1 MTNIIAMPTM
11 CADVFEHSGE
21 IFPGGEALNFA
32 ANACLYPHIRVGIVG
47 AIGDD
52 RVGRHVLAA
61 IAARPIG
68 REGVHV
74 IPGGATASHMISLTE
89 DGDRYF
95 KPGAWNGGVLDAYR
109 LSATD
114 RALLHASNLVFINYS
129 APNFGE
135 VLELRRTGAF
145 KLAVDFDVTRDWAAL
160 EPLLPCIDY
169 FFISGSEDILP
180 VFKAWSEKYDGLFNV
195 TLAADGSVTYLHG
208 QEYRVRAVPVEKVID
223 TTGCGDSYHAGFLCT
238 YLKDGDILEAM
249 HEGSRVAS
257 RTLSHVGGF

>member
-1 MTNIIAMPTM
+1 MTHIIAMPTM

-32 ANACLYPHIRVGIVG
+32 ANACLYPHIHVGILG

-61 IAARPIG
+61 IEARPIS
-68 REGVHV
+68 REGIHV
-74 IPGGATASHMISLTE
+74 IPGGVTASHLISLTE

-95 KPGAWNGGVLDAYR
+95 KPGAWNGGVLDTYR
-109 LSATD
+109 LSED
-114 RALLHASNLVFINYS
+114 DCALLHAADIVFITS
-129 APNFGE
+129 TSPCFQDVVA
-135 VLELRRTGAF
+135 LRKAGAF
-145 KLAVDFDVTRDWAAL
+145 RLAVDFDVTRDWAAI

-180 VFKAWSEKYDGLFNV
+180 VFRAWSEKYDGMFNV
-195 TLAADGSVTYLHG
+195 TLAAEGSVTYLHG
-208 QEYRVRAVPVEKVID
+208 REYRVQAVPVTQVID
-223 TTGCGDSYHAGFLCT
+223 TTGCGDSYHTGFLCA
-238 YLKDGDILEAM
+238 YVRDGDILSAM

-257 RTLSHVGGF
+257 RTLGHVGGF